1 MSNKAIILTPYQRKA
16 LEIMREHG
24 AYRNLSALG
33 YMLFTERNGK
43 RNPKP
48 QGMALAASRFTR
60 ALEDHKL
67 IRWDIDKGYMIAAAG
82 STLLANLEKAEEGA
96 HEPD

>member
-1 MSNKAIILTPYQRKA
+1 MTTITLTPYQRKA
-16 LEIMREHG
+16 LAILREHG

-33 YMLFTERNGK
+33 YMMFTERKGK
-43 RNPKP
+43 RNPTP

-67 IRWDIDKGYMIAAAG
+67 VRWDSDKGYMIADAG
-82 STLLANLEKAEEGA
+82 RELLAGLEAAEEGA